1 MFIYHGPTVCD
12 IFFHVSVFRCLT
24 KTQSRIQIVEAEHF
38 QLYKRAKHVFAESR
52 RVLEFREVCLRE
64 GNADDT
70 LRELGRLMDES
81 HKSCSELCESSVP
94 EVDLLCRLAKE
105 AGAYGSRIT
114 GKRIRDFTNER
125 RLTEKKN

>member
-12 IFFHVSVFRCLT
+12 IFFHVSDFRCLT
-24 KTQSRIQIVEAEHF
+24 KIQSRKQSVEAEHF
-38 QLYKRAKHVFAESR
+38 QLYKRTKHVFAESR

-125 RLTEKKN
+125 RLTEK